1 MIKVLVVDDSAL
13 IRKILTEELSKY
25 SDIKVVGTAIDPYF
39 ARDKIIETEPDVVIL
54 DLEMP
59 RMDGLSFLSKL
70 MKYYPKPVVV
80 FSSLTRE
87 MNDTAIRALELGAV
101 EVVGKP
107 VSYST
112 TDEVNKKLVRAIRNA
127 SLVSFKEK
135 PYQNILS
142 RKIEVKNKIGVNFT
156 TTHKVIA
163 IGSSTGGTIALEK
176 VLTELPVD
184 MPGIVAVQ
192 HMPEGFTASFAKRLN
207 DICVLEV
214 KEAKDGDMVVSGRV
228 LIAPGNKHMLVE
240 RSGGNYIV
248 RIKDGPME
256 HFQRPAVDPLFRSV
270 AKNVGKNA
278 IGVILTG
285 MGADGAKGML
295 DMKNCG
301 SYNIAQ
307 DEKTSLVFGMPKEA
321 INLGGVDEILPLE
334 KIPTR
339 LIELSEKIKV

>member
-25 SDIKVVGTAIDPYF
+25 PDIKVVASAIDPYF
-39 ARDKIIETEPDVVIL
+39 ARDKIIETEPDVIIL

-87 MNDTAIRALELGAV
+87 MNDTAIKALELGAV

-127 SLVSFKEK
+127 SMVRFSDK
-135 PYQNILS
+135 PYQNIPNQTV
-142 RKIEVKNKIGVNFT
+142 EVKNKVSTNFT

-184 MPGIVAVQ
+184 MPGIAVVQ

-207 DICVLEV
+207 DLCILEV
-214 KEAKDGDMVVSGRV
+214 REAKDGDMVVSGRV
-228 LIAPGNKHMLVE
+228 LIAPGNKHMVVE

-285 MGADGAKGML
+285 MGSDGAQGML
-295 DMKNCG
+295 EMKRSG
-301 SYNIAQ
+301 AYNIAQ

-334 KIPTR
+334 KIPSK

>member
-25 SDIKVVGTAIDPYF
+25 PDIKVVGSAIDPYF

-87 MNDTAIRALELGAV
+87 MNDTAIKALELGAV

-112 TDEVNKKLVRAIRNA
+112 TDDVNKRLVRAIRNA
-127 SLVSFKEK
+127 SMVRFSNK
-135 PYQNILS
+135 PYQNIPNHT
-142 RKIEVKNKIGVNFT
+142 IEVKNKVSTNFT

-176 VLTELPVD
+176 VLTELPAD
-184 MPGIVAVQ
+184 TPGIVVVQ

-207 DICVLEV
+207 DLCVLEV
-214 KEAKDGDMVVSGRV
+214 REAKDGDMVVSGRV
-228 LIAPGNKHMLVE
+228 LIAPGNKHMVVE

-285 MGADGAKGML
+285 MGSDGAQGML
-295 DMKNCG
+295 EMKRSG
-301 SYNIAQ
+301 AYNIAQ
-307 DEKTSLVFGMPKEA
+307 DEKSSLVFGMPKEA
-321 INLGGVDEILPLE
+321 INLGGVDEILSLE
-334 KIPTR
+334 KIPAK